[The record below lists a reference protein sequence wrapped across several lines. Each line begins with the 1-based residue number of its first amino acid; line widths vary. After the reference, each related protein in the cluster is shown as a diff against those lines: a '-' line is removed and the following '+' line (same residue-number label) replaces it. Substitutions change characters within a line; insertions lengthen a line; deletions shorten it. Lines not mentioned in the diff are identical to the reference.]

1 MKLFIERLKIC
12 AATPLGSWLIVCGLL
27 LVAFNLPE
35 SAALALLLFSVVVAA
50 HLLIYLIAVIIF
62 LFIIEPF
69 FTKKGVDRK

>member
-35 SAALALLLFSVVVAA
+35 SAALVLVLVLLGAATLLLM
-50 HLLIYLIAVIIF
+50 YLISLLVYW
-62 LFIIEPF
+62 FIVEPF
-69 FTKKGVDRK
+69 FTKKGVDRD